1 MTKRTPKLKFTQ
13 DKRGLWRWSLIAAN
27 GKCLADSGEGY
38 ATRANVGRAFLA
50 TLKAAQQAQP
60 LAERVAE
67 PKAPKPASGKLRGSQ
82 PVETSRKKVS
92 K

>member
-1 MTKRTPKLKFTQ
+1 MTKRIPKLKFTQ
-13 DKRGLWRWSLIAAN
+13 DKRGLWRWALIAAN

-38 ATRANVGRAFLA
+38 ASNAKAERGFLA
-50 TLKAAQQAQP
+50 ALEAAHGFK
-60 LAERVAE
+60 VV
-67 PKAPKPASGKLRGSQ
+67 KPASVEPKRQRPSAGQHRGVQ